1 MDATKRSIRF
11 AAECEKMANG
21 ASGEHERF
29 AWRELAQRWRQC
41 ADTTSNTAIPPS
53 NTALRCRMLLSKSDG
68 GGPAHEQAGS
78 PGYLSRPDPGRHS
91 SARAGVQTA
100 GKAVRGAAVTGIDEQ
115 GSTQTNK
122 WRNSRHGR
130 FNPRRR
136 VLLLRCHQPTNNHPA
151 GARLRAQQKRSGAFI
166 RNGINWP
173 SAPRSDRRPAFR
185 AAG

>member
-1 MDATKRSIRF
+1 MRGLR
-11 AAECEKMANG
+11 G
-21 ASGEHERF
+21 ASLHSDG
-29 AWRELAQRWRQC
+29 ANAPIP
-41 ADTTSNTAIPPS
+41 TSNT
-53 NTALRCRMLLSKSDG
+53 TLRCRILLSKSDG
-68 GGPAHEQAGS
+68 GGPGHEQAGS
-78 PGYLSRPDPGRHS
+78 PGYLSRPDPARHS
-91 SARAGVQTA
+91 SARAGVGS
-100 GKAVRGAAVTGIDEQ
+100 GKLHLSRAPVIEGRPEEKQFVVPRLQVIDEE

-136 VLLLRCHQPTNNHPA
+136 VLLLRCHQPTNNRPA
-151 GARLRAQQKRSGAFI
+151 GARLRAQQERSGAFI